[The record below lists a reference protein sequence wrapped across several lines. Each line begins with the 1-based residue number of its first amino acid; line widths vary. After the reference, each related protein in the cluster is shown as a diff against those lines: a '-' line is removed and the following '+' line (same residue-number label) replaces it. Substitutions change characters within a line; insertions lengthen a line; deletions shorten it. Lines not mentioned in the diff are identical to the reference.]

1 MLRGDEVWCQLFS
14 ETEAGSDLA
23 NLTTRAVLDG
33 DDWVVTGH
41 KVWTSSA
48 SRAEWGIL
56 LVRTDPDAP
65 KHRGITYLLVD
76 MRTPG
81 IELRPLRQM
90 TGDAHFSEVFLEEV
104 RVPAAQDR
112 KRVVEGRGV
121 TGRGDIEG

>member
-65 KHRGITYLLVD
+65 KHRGITYLPVD

-81 IELRPLRQM
+81 IEIRTPRQM
-90 TGDAHFSEVFLEEV
+90 TGAPHFSEAVCAGGW
-104 RVPAAQDR
+104 AA
-112 KRVVEGRGV
+112 ETRGV
-121 TGRGDIEG
+121 GNWKDREGGRRGLTRE

>member
-65 KHRGITYLLVD
+65 KRSEEHTSELQSLMRISYAVFCLKKQTIIQRAIQ
-76 MRTPG
+76 RTP
-81 IELRPLRQM
+81 INP
-90 TGDAHFSEVFLEEV
+90 
-104 RVPAAQDR
+104 
-112 KRVVEGRGV
+112 
-121 TGRGDIEG
+121 

>member
-90 TGDAHFSEVFLEEV
+90 TGDAHFSE
-104 RVPAAQDR
+104 
-112 KRVVEGRGV
+112 
-121 TGRGDIEG
+121 TGRATCRERVCQYV